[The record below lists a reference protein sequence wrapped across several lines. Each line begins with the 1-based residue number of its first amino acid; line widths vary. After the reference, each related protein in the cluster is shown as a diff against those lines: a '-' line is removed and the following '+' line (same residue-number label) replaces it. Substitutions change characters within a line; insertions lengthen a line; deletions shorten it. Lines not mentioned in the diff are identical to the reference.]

1 MAGIFGNKSDIQM
14 KMQFEVNRRFKE
26 TLHQIDLTKL
36 LRAKI
41 FNVHGDDEMS
51 QQDIELVKD
60 AIQPYL
66 IGGFGQ

>member
-51 QQDIELVKD
+51 
-60 AIQPYL
+60 
-66 IGGFGQ
+66 